1 MRFGRSAEASPDD
14 MVVRIVLHL
23 PFLSGYASLEST
35 DRAGEAEPGPLTFD
49 VDPAARRHDLV
60 LQRYSDAVRAEFES
74 SLPHRVL
81 QMEPRPLGSGGSLIE
96 GSPVVWD
103 PRTLDIDIWN
113 LGVGL
118 VTATYCLDSPP
129 TMDWST
135 LGAEVEASRHVL
147 KDSLQ
152 GVRASAVAEVRRA
165 VDANRLRA
173 SGFLEDADREPDP
186 QALWTHVTFLLEAKN
201 GAREDELDAVAKRL
215 TCDGVARP
223 GRSELDR
230 IVLRIGLDSAVGYL
244 PGDASLAASVARMVG
259 VHTVVWAAAVDLD
272 RRVLRLRRKPRPTAL
287 RDLEVQ
293 MDQNMVA
300 YEHVRGIRA
309 ELESV
314 GVHLSALDR
323 WLWEAYAETWGL
335 STQLGSL
342 DGKLGAFEHV
352 LSHAATDITNRRARL
367 LSTLALPFTVASV
380 VGLVGALLDLS
391 SKELQAPSGSNL
403 WLVASLIAF
412 AIALWLILASVVV
425 RSAERTRSVR

>member
-1 MRFGRSAEASPDD
+1 
-14 MVVRIVLHL
+14 
-23 PFLSGYASLEST
+23 
-35 DRAGEAEPGPLTFD
+35 
-49 VDPAARRHDLV
+49 
-60 LQRYSDAVRAEFES
+60 
-74 SLPHRVL
+74 
-81 QMEPRPLGSGGSLIE
+81 
-96 GSPVVWD
+96 
-103 PRTLDIDIWN
+103 
-113 LGVGL
+113 
-118 VTATYCLDSPP
+118 
-129 TMDWST
+129 MDWST
-135 LGAEVEASRHVL
+135 LGEDVEASRHVL

-152 GVRASAVAEVRRA
+152 GVPAAAVAEVRRA
-165 VDANRLRA
+165 VDASRLRA
-173 SGFLEDADREPDP
+173 SGFLEDADREPDA

-201 GAREDELDAVAKRL
+201 GARDDELDAVAKRL
-215 TCDGVARP
+215 TGDGVAGP
-223 GRSELDR
+223 GTSELDR

-244 PGDASLAASVARMVG
+244 RSDASLAASVARMVG

-272 RRVLRLRRKPRPTAL
+272 RRVLRLRRKQRPTAL

-293 MDQNMVA
+293 MDQNVAA

-314 GVHLSALDR
+314 GVHLSVLDR
-323 WLWEAYAETWGL
+323 SLWEAYAETWGL

-342 DGKLGAFEHV
+342 DGKLGSVEYV

-367 LSTLALPFTVASV
+367 LSTLALPFTVASI

-391 SKELQAPSGSNL
+391 SEELEAPSGSNL

>member
-1 MRFGRSAEASPDD
+1 MA
-14 MVVRIVLHL
+14 VRIVLHL
-23 PFLSGYASLEST
+23 PFLSGYASLESA
-35 DRAGEAEPGPLTFD
+35 DAAGEAEPGPLTFD
-49 VDPAARRHDLV
+49 VDPAARREDLV
-60 LQRYSDAVRAEFES
+60 LQGYSDAVRAEFES

-81 QMEPRPLGSGGSLIE
+81 RMEPRSLGSSGSVIE
-96 GSPVVWD
+96 GSPIVWD
-103 PRTLDIDIWN
+103 PRTLDVDIWN

-118 VTATYCLDSPP
+118 VTATYSLASPAG
-129 TMDWST
+129 TDWST
-135 LGAEVEASRHVL
+135 LGEDVEASRRVL

-152 GVRASAVAEVRRA
+152 GVRAAAVAEVRRA
-165 VDANRLRA
+165 VDAGRLRA
-173 SGFLEDADREPDP
+173 SGFLEDADSEPDA
-186 QALWTHVTFLLEAKN
+186 QALWTHVTFLLQAQED
-201 GAREDELDAVAKRL
+201 GARKDELDAVAKRL
-215 TCDGVARP
+215 TWDGVHGPRA
-223 GRSELDR
+223 SELDR
-230 IVLRIGLDSAVGYL
+230 IVLRIGLDSAVGYVRS
-244 PGDASLAASVARMVG
+244 DAPLAASVARMVG

-272 RRVLRLRRKPRPTAL
+272 RRVLRLRRKQRPTAL

-293 MDQNMVA
+293 MDQNVAA

-323 WLWEAYAETWGL
+323 SLWEAYAETWRL

-342 DGKLGAFEHV
+342 DGKLASLEHV
-352 LSHAATDITNRRARL
+352 LSHAASDITNRRARL

-403 WLVASLIAF
+403 WLVSGLVAF